1 MYFFYFNKTNYKIR
15 RYCGME
21 NIATL
26 KKRYTDSELE
36 EFKQVIQHK
45 LSIAREELADL
56 SASLQSSNPN
66 GTDDTA
72 GTYATLEDGAAT
84 MDKESIHQLAGRQ
97 QKFIQQLDAAL
108 IRIANKTYGICRTTG
123 ELIQKERLLAVPHTT
138 QSMAAKLA
146 QN

>member
-1 MYFFYFNKTNYKIR
+1 
-15 RYCGME
+15 ME
-21 NIATL
+21 NTITA
-26 KKRYTDSELE
+26 KKRYSDTELE
-36 EFKQVIQHK
+36 DFKQVILHK
-45 LSIAREELADL
+45 LNIAREELAEL

-97 QKFIQQLDAAL
+97 QKFIQQLEAAL
-108 IRIANKTYGICRTTG
+108 VRIANKTYGICRTSG

-138 QSMAAKLA
+138 QSMAAKLG

>member
-1 MYFFYFNKTNYKIR
+1 MR
-15 RYCGME
+15 RLSVME
-21 NIATL
+21 NTATL
-26 KKRYTDSELE
+26 QKRYSDTELE
-36 EFKQVIQHK
+36 EFKQVIITK
-45 LSIAREELADL
+45 MNIAREELETL

-84 MDKESIHQLAGRQ
+84 MDKEYIHQMAGRQ
-97 QKFIQQLDAAL
+97 QKFLQQLEAAL
-108 IRIANKTYGICRTTG
+108 GRIANKTYGICRTTG

-138 QSMAAKLA
+138 QSMAAKLN

>member
-1 MYFFYFNKTNYKIR
+1 
-15 RYCGME
+15 ME
-21 NIATL
+21 NTVTQ
-26 KKRYTDSELE
+26 KNRYSDSELE
-36 EFKQVIQHK
+36 DFKQVILHK
-45 LSIAREELADL
+45 LNIAREELAEL

-84 MDKESIHQLAGRQ
+84 LDKESIHQLAGRQ
-97 QKFIQQLDAAL
+97 QKFIQQLEAAL
-108 IRIANKTYGICRTTG
+108 VRIANKTYGICRTTG

-138 QSMAAKLA
+138 QSMAAKLG

>member
-1 MYFFYFNKTNYKIR
+1 MYKTNLKIW

-21 NIATL
+21 TTTTQ
-26 KKRYTDSELE
+26 KTRYSDAELE

-45 LSIAREELADL
+45 MNIAREELAEL
-56 SASLQSSNPN
+56 SSSLQSSNPN

-84 MDKESIHQLAGRQ
+84 LDKESIHQLAGRQ
-97 QKFIQQLDAAL
+97 QKFIQQLEAAMV
-108 IRIANKTYGICRTTG
+108 RISNKTYGICRTSG
-123 ELIQKERLLAVPHTT
+123 VLIQKERLLAVPHTT
-138 QSMAAKLA
+138 QSMAAKLG